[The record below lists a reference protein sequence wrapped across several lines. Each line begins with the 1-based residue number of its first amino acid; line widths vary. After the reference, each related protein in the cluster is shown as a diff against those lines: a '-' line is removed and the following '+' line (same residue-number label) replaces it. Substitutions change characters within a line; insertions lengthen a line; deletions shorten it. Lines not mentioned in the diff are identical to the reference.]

1 MARQLFQRFVSFFRT
16 PTGPVLDAYFGS
28 GAGGTKRTARYEVNE
43 KDGGSKSLCGYGDDF
58 AWLILRL
65 LSIVDNEIYYNVSI
79 WIIDLN
85 FVMKNSW

>member
-43 KDGGSKSLCGYGDDF
+43 KDGGSRSLFDMEM
-58 AWLILRL
+58 ILL
-65 LSIVDNEIYYNVSI
+65 DWYWDYWVVDNDITTPQ